1 MMQLDHVAYLVRDA
15 DQALAALRP
24 FAPRVVL
31 DRHPLP
37 SQKAYITM
45 VEMSGGGP
53 RTELVE
59 PFPENRTMRARLDRE
74 GVDSLLYHSGYVVT
88 DFDGQFRSLRA
99 GGWLPLTKPFEG
111 LSPGCRASHL
121 YHPGFGI
128 VEIMEA
134 TA

>member
-1 MMQLDHVAYLVRDA
+1 MMQLDHVAYLVRETG
-15 DQALAALRP
+15 QALAALRP
-24 FAPRVVL
+24 MGPQIVL

-45 VEMSGGGP
+45 VELPGGGP

-59 PFPENRTMRARLDRE
+59 PFPDNRMMQSRLARE
-74 GVDSLLYHSGYVVT
+74 GADSVLYHSGYVVR
-88 DFDGQFRSLRA
+88 DFDHQFRAMRD
-99 GGWLPLTKPFEG
+99 GGWLPLTQPFEG

-134 TA
+134 AP